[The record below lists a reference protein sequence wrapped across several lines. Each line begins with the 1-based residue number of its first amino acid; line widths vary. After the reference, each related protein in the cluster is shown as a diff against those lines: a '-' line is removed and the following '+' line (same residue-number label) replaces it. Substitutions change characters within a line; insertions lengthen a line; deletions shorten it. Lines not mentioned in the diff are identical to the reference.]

1 MPGNKRIFDQIDG
14 SKDDAEHEVT
24 ALGAD
29 ADSVRGQ
36 NMTTGPTATHPEAT
50 SENQNAENETDAD
63 SSNADV
69 PMEQGG
75 PTNAGTEEL
84 AGSSNDKNRI
94 AEKIKQ
100 PRKRRKKG
108 DPEPDYT
115 ATAIEKS
122 KKLKRVAQACTRC
135 HVSLFFF
142 SSIICIS
149 VPFPLYLSSCSSP
162 QLTAE

>member
-1 MPGNKRIFDQIDG
+1 MPGNKRIFDQIDD
-14 SKDDAEHEVT
+14 SKDDAEHEDT
-24 ALGAD
+24 ALDAD

-63 SSNADV
+63 SANADV
-69 PMEQGG
+69 PTEQGG
-75 PTNAGTEEL
+75 SANAGTEEL
-84 AGSSNDKNRI
+84 AGSSNDKNRT

-100 PRKRRKKG
+100 PRKRRKMG

-142 SSIICIS
+142 FFAFIICIS
-149 VPFPLYLSSCSSP
+149 VPFPLYLHS
-162 QLTAE
+162 